1 MIVPRARRPATR
13 SRFLVDRI
21 VRWSDDPGG
30 LPVEE
35 CARRGIEAVAGL
47 VISEDIFRTNNYPD
61 AHFCTCA
68 EIYHALTGG
77 SGYFDDHISVS
88 FRLVEIRDG
97 TYPLVGQES
106 VRMVMQPLSDG
117 KVSARWDSVD
127 GSSVGRWLR
136 ELGSMVE
143 DLDTRSSVCR
153 PMTLGHMPEQ
163 EEGDSAHPSFLLL
176 KDPGAGWQ
184 IWRRFS
190 SAASAGEMDVEGSFR
205 EETYTMIYPI
215 LSPHM
220 NWRFRVYD
228 LPGGGVRW
236 EVNSG
241 NRK

>member
-1 MIVPRARRPATR
+1 MTQGPNET
-13 SRFLVDRI
+13 I
-21 VRWSDDPGG
+21 VRWSDHSGG
-30 LPVEE
+30 LLVEE
-35 CARRGIEAVAGL
+35 CARKGIEAVAGL
-47 VISEDIFRTNNYPD
+47 VISEDIFRTNSYPD

-68 EIYHALTGG
+68 EIFHAVTG
-77 SGYFDDHISVS
+77 SGRNFDDHISVS
-88 FRLVEIRDG
+88 FRVVEIRDG
-97 TYPLVGQES
+97 TYPMVGPES
-106 VRMVMQPLSDG
+106 VRMIMQPLSDG

-127 GSSVGRWLR
+127 GSTVGRSLPDAG
-136 ELGSMVE
+136 LVMD
-143 DLDTRSSVCR
+143 DLDTRSRVCR
-153 PMTLGHMPEQ
+153 PVILGDIPEQ
-163 EEGDSAHPSFLLL
+163 AAEDLNRPSFLLL

-190 SAASAGEMDVEGSFR
+190 PASGNGEIAVDGGFR
-205 EETYTMIYPI
+205 EEIYTMVYPV